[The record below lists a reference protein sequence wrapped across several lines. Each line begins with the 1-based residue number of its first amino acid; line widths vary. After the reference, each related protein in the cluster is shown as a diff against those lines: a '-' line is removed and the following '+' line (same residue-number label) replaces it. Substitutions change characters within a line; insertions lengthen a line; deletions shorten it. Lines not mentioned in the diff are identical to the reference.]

1 MKKLLLFLF
10 VLLILNSSFLIQNSE
25 AQWQLDVR
33 LTNDPAV
40 SKTSPNNAWCLASS
54 GSVVHVVW
62 EDRRD
67 GNPEIYYKRSTD
79 AGISWGLDI
88 RLTDYT
94 YSSESPSVAVSGSV
108 VHVVWQDYRNG
119 NTEIYYK
126 RSTDAG
132 ISWGT
137 DTQLTNNTSG
147 SNYPSVTVSGSVV
160 HVVWYDGRD
169 GNYEIY
175 YKRSSD
181 SGVNWGTDIRLTNNS
196 AGSYDPSVAVS
207 GSVVHVVWTDIRDG
221 NLEIY
226 CKRSPD
232 GGVSWGIDTRLTNNT
247 TRSERSSVAVS
258 GSVVHVVWF
267 DDRDGNTEIYYKR
280 STDGGVSWGTD
291 IRLTNNTAG
300 SYSPSVAVSGLVVHV
315 IWEDTRDGNMEI
327 YYKRSPDEGVSWGAD
342 TRMTN
347 NTAMSFSPSVA
358 VSGSVV
364 HVVWTDDR
372 DGNAEIY
379 YKRDPTGNVGIEN
392 ISTEIPSAYSLSQNY
407 PNPFNPTTK
416 IKFDVAPS
424 LSFPLAKQ
432 IRGAFSSGNPV
443 LLKVYDIMGR
453 EVQTLVNE
461 TLKPGTYE
469 TAFDGSTLTSGV
481 YFYKLV
487 IEGFTETKRMLMIK

>member
-147 SNYPSVTVSGSVV
+147 SNYPSVT
-160 HVVWYDGRD
+160 
-169 GNYEIY
+169 
-175 YKRSSD
+175 
-181 SGVNWGTDIRLTNNS
+181 
-196 AGSYDPSVAVS
+196 
-207 GSVVHVVWTDIRDG
+207 
-221 NLEIY
+221 
-226 CKRSPD
+226 
-232 GGVSWGIDTRLTNNT
+232 
-247 TRSERSSVAVS
+247 VS